1 MCTRDKMTYF
11 FKLYIYDKN
20 EWVERGSFLRHHGLY
35 STLELAFKDL
45 EDDIRYDYK
54 HSPSSIVGHTL
65 RIPILPLSVQ
75 EGKAIW
81 ERMHVFETENTI
93 YDIFCFKLIH

>member
-1 MCTRDKMTYF
+1 MTYF
-11 FKLYIYDKN
+11 FKLYIYDKA

-35 STLELAFKDL
+35 STLELACKDL
-45 EDDIRYDYK
+45 EEDIRYDHK
-54 HSPSSIVGHTL
+54 HSPSAIQGHT
-65 RIPILPLSVQ
+65 IAMPILPLSVT

-93 YDIFCFKLIH
+93 YDIFCFKLIA